1 MFPWFTNFPYR
12 ACSQCRRKHSCSQCI
27 CKHKTFMFK
36 CKCKRKHS
44 FSYINAYTSI
54 HAHNVDAKIHDANI
68 HVHAHNINADI
79 HDVDIHAHV
88 HNTDI
93 NVHGHNANVNIH
105 VHSPSFK
112 AHSLSLNIHYC
123 SRSLLLLMKTQ
134 PHNHSQFMI
143 THNSL
148 LIITNRSFT
157 KTRTSHINHILH
169 KTCDSHKRTKTWKL
183 EEIKLTYLE
192 TSKFKDFAHGS
203 LLIASKFWL
212 TTINNHISWMMNN
225 LWLMNNLVD
234 LPPIHGRLWLHYST
248 SISFPKALK
257 FNNEYIIQLYCWSFT
272 KSTTSID
279 LKSIQTPLATDVEIV
294 LYVIATQ
301 KNGGWKCVIIA
312 FKRNEKSKNFF

>member
-1 MFPWFTNFPYR
+1 MFIIL
-12 ACSQCRRKHSCSQCI
+12 HSKLIVS
-27 CKHKTFMFK
+27 HSTF
-36 CKCKRKHS
+36 
-44 FSYINAYTSI
+44 II
-54 HAHNVDAKIHDANI
+54 V
-68 HVHAHNINADI
+68 HV
-79 HDVDIHAHV
+79 
-88 HNTDI
+88 
-93 NVHGHNANVNIH
+93 
-105 VHSPSFK
+105 PS
-112 AHSLSLNIHYC
+112 YC
-123 SRSLLLLMKTQ
+123 SWR
-134 PHNHSQFMI
+134 HNLTI
-143 THNSL
+143 THNSWSHIHSL

-169 KTCDSHKRTKTWKL
+169 KTCDSHKRTKTRKL

-192 TSKFKDFAHGS
+192 TSKFKDFAHGYLNS

-279 LKSIQTPLATDVEIV
+279 FRSIQTPLATNVEIV
-294 LYVIATQ
+294 LYAIATQ
-301 KNGGWKCVIIA
+301 KNRGWKCVTIA
-312 FKRNEKSKNFF
+312 FKRN